1 VVRRR
6 RSGAAPT
13 KWCGADELVREPL
26 GAVDT
31 LSDDMITVRPMS
43 DADAEAVL
51 AIYRIGIDEGDAT
64 FETSPPSWDDFVA
77 AKIASLSRVAVD
89 VDGAVVGWIAASPVS
104 ARACYAGVVE
114 HSLYVHP
121 RARGRGIGSRLL
133 AELITAADAAG
144 IWTIQ
149 SSIFPENR
157 ASLRLHT
164 AAGFRVVGRRE
175 RIARHHG
182 RWRDTVLIEYR
193 RPDDPDHEPDRDPG
207 TGAAAETVGDAA
219 R

>member
-1 VVRRR
+1 
-6 RSGAAPT
+6 
-13 KWCGADELVREPL
+13 
-26 GAVDT
+26 
-31 LSDDMITVRPMS
+31 MITVRPMT
-43 DADAEAVL
+43 DADAQAVL

-64 FETSPPSWDDFVA
+64 FETGPPGWDEFLA
-77 AKIASLSRVAVD
+77 SKIAALSRVAVD
-89 VDGAVVGWIAASPVS
+89 ADGTVVGWIAASPVS
-104 ARACYAGVVE
+104 ARACYAGVAE
-114 HSLYVHP
+114 HSVYVHP
-121 RARGRGIGSRLL
+121 RARGRGVGSRLL

-157 ASLRLHT
+157 ASLRLHA

-193 RPDDPDHEPDRDPG
+193 RPDDPADHPG
-207 TGAAAETVGDAA
+207 VGTAVEAVGDAA